1 MSKSDNTQTLN
12 GQNEIPIS
20 YLVAFV
26 LGIIVLI
33 ITLISLCVLALSMRR
48 QFQRRLLM
56 KAIHE
61 QEDDTKIS
69 FIGSDQNY
77 RVERHNTGLF
87 RTDTPTN
94 KSLNTSEK
102 DFEVI
107 DI

>member
-1 MSKSDNTQTLN
+1 MSNSDKIKTLS

-33 ITLISLCVLALSMRR
+33 ITLISLCILALSMRR
-48 QFQRRLLM
+48 QFQRRLLL

-77 RVERHNTGLF
+77 GVERHKTGFF
-87 RTDTPTN
+87 RTDSPAN
-94 KSLNTSEK
+94 NSLNTSEK

-107 DI
+107 EI